1 MTGRRFDRRG
11 LLAGLAATG
20 ALAAAPAL
28 ASPVLRLVD
37 TRFRGVGQTRLWVR
51 QVAGPAE
58 EDAIV
63 FRTPDGRLI
72 PEGVEALSWLW
83 RDWRDDDHAVWIDY
97 RLFDVLAFIQT
108 AAALENDAAAPI
120 VLSSGYRT
128 ARRNASL
135 NGAARDSQ
143 HIHGR
148 AGDIFVDG
156 VSLPRLQRLAEAA
169 GAGGVGRYR
178 NFLHV
183 DTGQEGRRWGD

>member
-1 MTGRRFDRRG
+1 M
-11 LLAGLAATG
+11 
-20 ALAAAPAL
+20 
-28 ASPVLRLVD
+28 
-37 TRFRGVGQTRLWVR
+37 GQTRLWVR

-72 PEGVEALSWLW
+72 SEGVEALSWLW
-83 RDWRDDDHAVWIDY
+83 RDWRDDDRAVWIDY

-108 AAALENDAAAPI
+108 SAALENDAAAPI

-128 ARRNASL
+128 ARRNARL
-135 NGAARDSQ
+135 PGAARESQ

-148 AGDIFVDG
+148 AGDISMQG
-156 VSLPRLQRLAEAA
+156 VSLGRLQRLAEAA

-178 NFLHV
+178 TFLHV
-183 DTGQEGRRWGD
+183 DTGREGRRWGD